1 MKYNFYFKLI
11 LTIAFFLMK
20 KVILSNAKITINLNG
35 INNNKGEIRLALF
48 RNKLQFLKT
57 PYKGVTSNITA
68 SNAMIVLE
76 EIPEGEYAIAVFHD
90 ENTNGKLDTN
100 FLGIPKEQYGFSNHA
115 KGQMKPPKFED
126 AKFKLTN
133 EQNKFVTI
141 NMK

>member
-1 MKYNFYFKLI
+1 
-11 LTIAFFLMK
+11 
-20 KVILSNAKITINLNG
+20 
-35 INNNKGEIRLALF
+35 
-48 RNKLQFLKT
+48 
-57 PYKGVTSNITA
+57 
-68 SNAMIVLE
+68 MIVLE